1 MNSMKITEEIFQVG
15 GQGFTS
21 PQDAAIY
28 LVAWQGRAV
37 LVDAGCGGQTGK
49 LLENVRACQVAP
61 EQIELLLIT
70 HCHFDHTG
78 GAAALKAQLGLTVVA
93 HALDAEFIETGDDE
107 VTAASWYG
115 ASMTPVTV
123 DRKLDGPLDTIALGD
138 RTIEALHMPGHSP
151 GSLVYR
157 VVSEGLSVLFGQ
169 DVHGPLDRRLR
180 SNRSDYRHSLEQ
192 MAAMGADI
200 LCEGHFGVIRGK
212 GAVRQFIRSF
222 L

>member
-1 MNSMKITEEIFQVG
+1 MVAPPWWT
-15 GQGFTS
+15 
-21 PQDAAIY
+21 PAA
-28 LVAWQGRAV
+28 
-37 LVDAGCGGQTGK
+37 GGQTGR
-49 LLENVRACQVAP
+49 LLENVRTCGVAP
-61 EQIELLLIT
+61 EQIELLLVT
-70 HCHFDHTG
+70 HCHYDHTG

-115 ASMTPVTV
+115 ASLTPVTV
-123 DRKLDGPLDTIALGD
+123 DRKLDGPHDTIALGE

-157 VVSEGLSVLFGQ
+157 VESDGLSVLFGQ

-180 SNRSDYRHSLEQ
+180 SNRNDYRHSLEQ
-192 MAAMGADI
+192 MAALDADI
-200 LCEGHFGVIRGK
+200 LCEGHYGVIRGK
-212 GAVRQFIRSF
+212 DAVRRFIRSF